1 MQYNKVERLLKALRH
16 EKTDR
21 VPVTSLLTAVT
32 DELMEKSQTYWPHAH
47 HDAMQMV
54 KLAASAFEYTGIESL
69 KVPFDMTVEAGA
81 LGADVDYGNAYTL
94 PQVRGH
100 KYNEPDEI
108 FIDRRILD
116 KGRIPLV
123 LKAISIAKRRYEDI
137 IPVVS
142 SIVGPFSIAAKLFG
156 FDDFLTWIILDPDKL
171 IAVLE
176 KLTDLCILYAN
187 EQVNAGCDV
196 VQVGEATCS
205 GDLIS
210 SETYAKYIAPYHKKL
225 CSSISVPT
233 VIHIC
238 GDITGHLDYLQD
250 TGMSGISFDE
260 KTNVKAAVAKLKGK
274 VALCGYFDTLGV
286 FLNGKPEDVYNKSI
300 ECINAGVDVLNA
312 GCSWPPFVK
321 LENIK
326 AMVKAGTNNTNT

>member
-1 MQYNKVERLLKALRH
+1 MINYSNTERLIKALKR
-16 EKTDR
+16 EQVDR

-32 DELMEKSQTYWPHAH
+32 TELMEKSRIYWPPAH
-47 HDAMQMV
+47 NNAEQMV
-54 KLAASAFEYTGIESL
+54 GLSASAYEYAGIESL

-81 LGADVDYGNAYTL
+81 LGCDVDYGSMDTL

-100 KYNEPDEI
+100 KFNEPEELI
-108 FIDRRILD
+108 IGRQILD

-123 LKAISIAKRRYEDI
+123 LKAIEIAKKKYGNV

-142 SIVGPFSIAAKLFG
+142 SIVGPFSLASKLFG
-156 FDDFLTWIILDPDKL
+156 FDEFLTWIILEPSKL
-171 IAVLE
+171 TTVLD
-176 KLTDLCILYAN
+176 KLTDLCIMYAN

-196 VQVGEATCS
+196 VLVGEAACS

-210 SETYAKYIAPYHKKL
+210 SESYGKFIAPCHKKL
-225 CSSISVPT
+225 CSSINIPT

-238 GDITGHLDYLQD
+238 GNITGHLEYFQE

-260 KTNVKAAVAKLKGK
+260 KTDVKAVVEKLKGK
-274 VALCGYFDTLGV
+274 VALCGYIDTLGIL
-286 FLNGKPEDVYNKSI
+286 LNGTPDDVYKKSM
-300 ECINAGVDVLNA
+300 ECIKAGVDILNA
-312 GCSWPPFVK
+312 GCSWPPYVK

-326 AMVKAGTNNTNT
+326 AMVKAVRQ